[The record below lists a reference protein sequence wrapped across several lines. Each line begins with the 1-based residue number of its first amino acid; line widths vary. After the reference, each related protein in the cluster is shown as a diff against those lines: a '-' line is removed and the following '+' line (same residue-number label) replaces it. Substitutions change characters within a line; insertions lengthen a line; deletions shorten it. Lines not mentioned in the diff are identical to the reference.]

1 MTQNETLLLLATR
14 EYLAGR
20 YVDAEYNG
28 INVEG
33 KEIWIVRGND
43 WTARVDAPKTE
54 NELYFDLM
62 FTPTWEPQIPNRIKQ
77 LIEMSHVKH
86 IIHNETHRPFVVVD

>member
-1 MTQNETLLLLATR
+1 MTQNEALLVLVTR

-20 YVDAEYNG
+20 YVDAEYG
-28 INVEG
+28 GMDDVSEV
-33 KEIWIVRGND
+33 WIVRGNE
-43 WTARVDAPKTE
+43 WTARVDTPKTE

-62 FTPTWEPQIPNRIKQ
+62 FKPTWEPQVPSRIKQ

-86 IIHNETHRPFVVVD
+86 IINNETKRPVVVVD